1 MRIGLRG
8 SPSWP
13 GEALRPDTLKQTDQ
27 SQMKITLA
35 DGAGH
40 TFFGL
45 GYLFLQ
51 IITAYFLAQKQIDR
65 NMLSLQGTTKQHV
78 F

>member
-13 GEALRPDTLKQTDQ
+13 GEALRPDTLKQTEQ
-27 SQMKITLA
+27 SQTKITLA

-40 TFFGL
+40 TF
-45 GYLFLQ
+45 
-51 IITAYFLAQKQIDR
+51 
-65 NMLSLQGTTKQHV
+65 MLCAGEGGQHGWLEPIRRICGSV
-78 F
+78 

>member
-40 TFFGL
+40 TFKGGGL
-45 GYLFLQ
+45 IRGG
-51 IITAYFLAQKQIDR
+51 AADVDVRKPP
-65 NMLSLQGTTKQHV
+65 
-78 F
+78 